1 MEGESASRRG
11 VAALVVGLAG
21 PLTFLTVFYA
31 LGGGRVDVPDSE
43 GLDSLVEV
51 MAQAMVLSALA
62 AVALGF
68 AAIATMVAFVLTRAR
83 WALAGWLLSVV
94 LFPMWAG
101 VMDHVSGVPLVG
113 YCFALGALPAAVRL
127 ALPTRPRRI
136 PQPVTAV
143 LSDP

>member
-1 MEGESASRRG
+1 
-11 VAALVVGLAG
+11 VVGLVG
-21 PLTFLTVFYA
+21 PLTFLAVFNA

-43 GLDSLVEV
+43 GLDSLFEV

-68 AAIATMVAFVLTRAR
+68 AAITTMGAFVLTRAR

-136 PQPVTAV
+136 RQSVTAV